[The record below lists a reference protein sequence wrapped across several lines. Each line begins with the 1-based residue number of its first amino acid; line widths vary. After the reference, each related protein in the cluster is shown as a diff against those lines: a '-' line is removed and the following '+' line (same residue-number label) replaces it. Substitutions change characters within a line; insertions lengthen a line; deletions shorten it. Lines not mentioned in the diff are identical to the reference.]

1 MGEGV
6 GRGGN
11 ARTCEK
17 VAAGKDELAF
27 KPRRLRASA
36 STVVPIVPCSAVRRP
51 KRTSD
56 RAARAMKRR
65 LDGGRPALR
74 TGGRPARG
82 RAVQLAAPPAGCACA
97 PCCRRSVA
105 AGAPGERR
113 PLVCCHVAAP
123 RRRLSDAARLHQ
135 PAAPQL
141 EQAQRRRQCC
151 GACGRAAGSS
161 RPRWATRSTLPPPIA
176 SDGAQ
181 RAVRA
186 AGGGVSRVRFCAG
199 PEHVWALSRG
209 VLRGIW
215 FWRESAVRRKTRV
228 SVFLYL
234 LPERAG

>member
-1 MGEGV
+1 MRHCGAREALSSQPRVQHAATGGQGARSWAEGV
-6 GRGGN
+6 RAIDGASLRC
-11 ARTCEK
+11 ATCM
-17 VAAGKDELAF
+17 
-27 KPRRLRASA
+27 RATICGPHTADRKRVTCNTYLLVSSLTWHTTIA
-36 STVVPIVPCSAVRRP
+36 STRSRSTVVPIVPCSAVRRP

-56 RAARAMKRR
+56 RAGRAMKRR

-151 GACGRAAGSS
+151 DACGRAAGSS
-161 RPRWATRSTLPPPIA
+161 R
-176 SDGAQ
+176 
-181 RAVRA
+181 
-186 AGGGVSRVRFCAG
+186 SR
-199 PEHVWALSRG
+199 P
-209 VLRGIW
+209 
-215 FWRESAVRRKTRV
+215 
-228 SVFLYL
+228 
-234 LPERAG
+234 